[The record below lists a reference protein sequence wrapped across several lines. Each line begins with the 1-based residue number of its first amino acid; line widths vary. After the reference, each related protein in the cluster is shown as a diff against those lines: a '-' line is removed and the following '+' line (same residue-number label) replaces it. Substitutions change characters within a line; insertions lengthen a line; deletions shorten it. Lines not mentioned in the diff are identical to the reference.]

1 MELVLIMAAIVML
14 ALAALVA
21 GADSRPHNDEEP
33 RRSI

>member
-1 MELVLIMAAIVML
+1 MELVLMMAGIVTL

-21 GADSRPHNDEEP
+21 GTDSRPRIDEEP